1 MLSRGYTTNILF
13 AVREGCILS
22 LRRTTVGQTP
32 SSMYRRLVSEGKL
45 KHDNFQFS
53 VVEQLDGLC
62 EELKSYNSSRILS
75 AFYGKTVPKG
85 IYLYGS
91 VGCGKTMLMDIFY
104 ECCSLGSKWRTHFH
118 SFMFEVHGRL
128 HDIRLSAPRNKKS
141 FDPIPPVARSI
152 IDEYKLLCFDEF
164 QVTDIADAMI
174 LKRLFE
180 NLFSF
185 GAVVVATSNRCPDDL
200 YKNGLQRVNFVPFIG
215 LLKEKCHIINLDS
228 GVDYRTKISE
238 ISLQES
244 DLPLYLDSF
253 DYLFVVPCFLSQEIL
268 LEMMS
273 TVNLTSGLQDC
284 QLKTDMPLGAADYM
298 SLAKRFHTLILSDVP
313 QMGMHNLASLK
324 RFTHLIDVLYDTR
337 TRLIIGASCPLE
349 NILATKNDTFK
360 ELQFSHRQ
368 LMDDLKVDMN
378 HPTDVKAS
386 IFTGDEDL
394 FAYSRTLSRLH
405 EMTSKAYWDQSG
417 PNRKS
422 Y

>member
-91 VGCGKTMLMDIFY
+91 VG
-104 ECCSLGSKWRTHFH
+104 
-118 SFMFEVHGRL
+118 L